1 MLGAV
6 EALSDAQQQSEVRV
20 MKIADVLSPT
30 KIRLRIPVS
39 TKRELLDLLL
49 AIVEA
54 EGELLDPERA
64 HQAVYEREE
73 RLSTGI
79 GYGIAIPH
87 AKTDAVAHATAA
99 LVTCAY
105 PVEYDSLDGK
115 PVDIAILILGRSGD
129 VRTHLQLLG
138 KISRLVSSEQSREQF
153 RRTLLEAQTM
163 TAVYEYFQQM
173 PDTTNAD

>member
-1 MLGAV
+1 
-6 EALSDAQQQSEVRV
+6 

-30 KIRLRIPVS
+30 KIQLRIPVTS
-39 TKRELLDLLL
+39 KRELLDRLL
-49 AIVEA
+49 AIVDA
-54 EGELLDPERA
+54 EGELLDSERA
-64 HQAVYEREE
+64 RQAVFEREE

-87 AKTDAVAHATAA
+87 AKTDAVARATAA
-99 LVTCAY
+99 LVTCAQ

-138 KISRLVSSEQSREQF
+138 KISRLVSSEQSRELF
-153 RRTLLEAQTM
+153 RHTLLQARTPN
-163 TAVYEYFQQM
+163 AVYEYFQQL
-173 PDTTNAD
+173 PDSNNAD